1 MENSVKAD
9 RFVGHLIWALI
20 GSQKVSCALIS
31 IQYFGATVSNGFLKK
46 MNENPLVSLQN
57 ITKSFGSLTALDGVC
72 LNIYSGQVLALV
84 GDNGAGK
91 STLIKILSGA
101 HAQTSGSLLVNGKET
116 LLDSPRK
123 ATDVGVATIYQE
135 LAIANN
141 LTVIENVFL
150 GREITKNYFGIPV
163 MQSDKMREC
172 VTKLMDEIEA
182 TIDDLDAMVGAL
194 SGGQRQAVAICRA
207 LHLSAKL
214 VIMDEPTAALA
225 VAETEKVLKIIK
237 RLANQET
244 AVILISHNIQNVF
257 EVADRICVLRQ
268 GKMIAELTK
277 TETSPEEVVG
287 YITGAHESLR
297 AEKLM

>member
-20 GSQKVSCALIS
+20 GSQKVSCAPIS
-31 IQYFGATVSNGFLKK
+31 IQHFGATVSNGFLKK

-150 GREITKNYFGIPV
+150 GREITKNYFW
-163 MQSDKMREC
+163 S
-172 VTKLMDEIEA
+172 
-182 TIDDLDAMVGAL
+182 
-194 SGGQRQAVAICRA
+194 
-207 LHLSAKL
+207 
-214 VIMDEPTAALA
+214 
-225 VAETEKVLKIIK
+225 
-237 RLANQET
+237 
-244 AVILISHNIQNVF
+244 
-257 EVADRICVLRQ
+257 
-268 GKMIAELTK
+268 
-277 TETSPEEVVG
+277 
-287 YITGAHESLR
+287 
-297 AEKLM
+297 